1 MKTNYVLID
10 YENVQPKN
18 LALLGEEHF
27 RVKVFVGA
35 NQAKIPIELAAA
47 MQSLGARAD
56 YVRISGSGSNA
67 LDFHIAYYI
76 GRLAAAEP
84 RAFFHIISRDTG
96 FDPLIAHL
104 KEKGIFASRSATLDG
119 IPILKGLAEAT
130 RDEQVDAV
138 VEKLKGMPKNRPLR
152 DSTLRKMIASWFGN
166 KLDAPGLDRIVN
178 ELVKRGFIAMNGAKV
193 SYSLP
198 A

>member
-18 LALLGEEHF
+18 LALLAEEHF

-84 RAFFHIISRDTG
+84 KAFFHIISRDTG